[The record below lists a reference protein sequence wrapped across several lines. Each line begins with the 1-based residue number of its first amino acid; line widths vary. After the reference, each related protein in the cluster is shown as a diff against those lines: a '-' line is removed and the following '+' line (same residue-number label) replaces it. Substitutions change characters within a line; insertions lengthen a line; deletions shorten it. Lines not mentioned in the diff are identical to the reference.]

1 MLRCE
6 HASSHTR
13 STQAEEGEGEP
24 GVSTCR
30 SSSRSRAESGELMGP
45 RGRCTA
51 RASGGSRTAA
61 LSQCCCCD
69 AGSAGGGELSGEPM
83 AEGSGAWKQWR
94 RGGDAGGG
102 GDAGA
107 SAGGVRHGCGRSAS
121 ARGCAGGRGG
131 GSARSSAGGYAG
143 CWGGDGVGLGLFCR
157 ARFGAL
163 LVTVRRDQ
171 CAPSSSSCMST
182 RCQRRADAPPAAGEV
197 ATPGTHEGAATRS
210 RRQED
215 ARTPGQL
222 SLCAFLPLAVTSLAP
237 WRHAAWSACG
247 SSRRWC
253 SCWRRAKSK
262 QPRYPP
268 RRHEPQTLTSAC
280 AVKGPRRTVAR
291 PIHRLIS
298 WCTRVPKLISPV
310 PSQTVSRNP
319 E

>member
-1 MLRCE
+1 
-6 HASSHTR
+6 
-13 STQAEEGEGEP
+13 
-24 GVSTCR
+24 VSTCR

-215 ARTPGQL
+215 ARTPGHSLFVHFSL
-222 SLCAFLPLAVTSLAP
+222 SRSRLSRHGDTQPGA
-237 WRHAAWSACG
+237 HAAPAAGGAAAGGAQNQNSQGTRLAG
-247 SSRRWC
+247 
-253 SCWRRAKSK
+253 
-262 QPRYPP
+262 
-268 RRHEPQTLTSAC
+268 TS
-280 AVKGPRRTVAR
+280 
-291 PIHRLIS
+291 
-298 WCTRVPKLISPV
+298 PKP
-310 PSQTVSRNP
+310 
-319 E
+319 